1 VFVTDGSL
9 SDTTSFVVTVTPI
22 NDAPMASE
30 TTISLDEDSTYT
42 GTLFGTDVEGDDMTF
57 AILTNPVNG
66 TILLSDT
73 SAGAYTYS
81 PNENF
86 NGSDSLSYSVSD
98 GTLSDTGQVN
108 IVVNAINDTP
118 VMSVLADTTID
129 EDATIDIVL
138 TASDID
144 EDVLTFSATADTS
157 AVIVAVSTD
166 TLSVSLEDNWNGSS
180 ILMVIVSDGSATDTT
195 SFELTVNAVNDA
207 PSSFALSEQDS
218 VYITMDNFDSDS
230 IVFAWD
236 ESADVDDDELTYHFT
251 AELVIN
257 NQLTTEYDTTLTA
270 NAMKIDYKSVFDEI
284 YAAQAMLAAMEWDV
298 SVSDGVE
305 EVMAENGPL
314 TVGINASDAVLTILE
329 ELLPKTFALHQNY
342 PNPFNPV
349 TTLRYDLPEQATVNI
364 IIYDMLGRQVRTL
377 LNQTQDAGYRSVIW
391 NATNDYGKPVSAG
404 VYLYKIQAGE
414 FVQTKK
420 MVLLK

>member
-1 VFVTDGSL
+1 
-9 SDTTSFVVTVTPI
+9 
-22 NDAPMASE
+22 
-30 TTISLDEDSTYT
+30 
-42 GTLFGTDVEGDDMTF
+42 
-57 AILTNPVNG
+57 
-66 TILLSDT
+66 
-73 SAGAYTYS
+73 
-81 PNENF
+81 
-86 NGSDSLSYSVSD
+86 
-98 GTLSDTGQVN
+98 
-108 IVVNAINDTP
+108 
-118 VMSVLADTTID
+118 MSVLADTTID

-391 NATNDYGKPVSAG
+391 NATNNYGKPVSAG
-404 VYLYKIQAGE
+404 VYLYQIQAGE